1 MVLNG
6 HFKPTT
12 SELRLFFQK
21 IARNNKGGQGRS
33 GVSGISSKMV
43 GIGCL
48 LPAEDIATTTTRVIM
63 SLASFYQNSGA
74 AMAAWSHPF

>member
-6 HFKPTT
+6 HFKSTT
-12 SELRLFFQK
+12 FELHLFFQK
-21 IARNNKGGQGRS
+21 IAQNNKGGQGRS

-48 LPAEDIATTTTRVIM
+48 LPAEDLATTTTRVIM
-63 SLASFYQNSGA
+63 SFASFYQNSGA
-74 AMAAWSHPF
+74 AMAAWPHPF